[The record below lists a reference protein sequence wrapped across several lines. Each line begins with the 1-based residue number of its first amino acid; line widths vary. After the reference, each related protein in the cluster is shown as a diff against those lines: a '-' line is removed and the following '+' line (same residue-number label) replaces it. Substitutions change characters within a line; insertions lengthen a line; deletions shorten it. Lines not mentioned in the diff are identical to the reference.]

1 MLDSLKSNMLS
12 VFRKVHNSNY
22 NQECVYREKLHKSL
36 SKNNVLLIGNGFDL
50 ALGKLSS
57 YQDFLLY
64 LFLLKLYLQVNGD
77 NLQTPLLECDKL
89 FERSKKNNKKIN
101 SVVEIVKRKIVSI
114 KKDKDALSS
123 LCNFFNEKGSFL
135 ELFSRVLFQEYYSD
149 VNKYNDSMKDHLLD
163 NELVWSFSDYLFNKY
178 KIRRLSDLSQFTDL
192 YNTNLEKCVEE
203 FFKILS
209 PEEKDKSSIYVNGW
223 LDVESL
229 INFIVLPDE
238 ILENRFLQNKLSASY
253 VSLLNRLNVALNIA
267 SASKIYNSLQSFT
280 DQFCEFLALQDIGFI
295 SLGKSA
301 LAGIFEQY
309 EMYVNNDKND
319 FFPFVNYVDEFCNTI
334 SSVIDFNYTL
344 SSQSIFEDIYKF
356 SQNKRTKFEIYHVN
370 GSISVDDHKYVS
382 NNAIFGY
389 TNTSQRQ
396 VNVNA
401 FKFEKRAQR
410 QLKNVS
416 SFDFDRLTHNR
427 FNLMIFGHSCSPAD
441 KDIIYPLLS
450 SPNLRFAII
459 FCHSTEAKLSIYKN
473 LNDILGHEKLDHLTR
488 QTTELNNRL
497 IWAVLKDK
505 KNEE

>member
-1 MLDSLKSNMLS
+1 MLDRLKSNLLYKI
-12 VFRKVHNSNY
+12 RKLEDREY
-22 NQECVYREKLHKSL
+22 NQDCFYREMLHKTL
-36 SKNNVLLIGNGFDL
+36 MKNNVFLLGNGFDL
-50 ALGKLSS
+50 ALKKLSS

-123 LCNFFNEKGSFL
+123 LCNFFNEKNSFL

-163 NELVWSFSDYLFNKY
+163 KELAWSFSDFLFYKY
-178 KIRRLSDLSQFTDL
+178 KIRRLNDRSLFTDL

-203 FFKILS
+203 FFRILL
-209 PEEKDKSSIYVNGW
+209 PEEKDKSSIYINGW

-229 INFIVLPDE
+229 INFIVLPDK
-238 ILENRFLQNKLSASY
+238 ILENRFLQNYSRTSF
-253 VSLLNRLNVALNIA
+253 VSLLNRMAVALNIA
-267 SASKIYNSLQSFT
+267 SASKLYNSLQSFT
-280 DQFCEFLALQDIGFI
+280 DQFCEYLALQDIGFI

-473 LNDILGHEKLDHLTR
+473 LNDILGPEKLDHLTR

>member
-1 MLDSLKSNMLS
+1 MLDRLKSNLLYKI
-12 VFRKVHNSNY
+12 RKLEDREY
-22 NQECVYREKLHKSL
+22 NQDCFYREMLHKTL
-36 SKNNVLLIGNGFDL
+36 MKNNVFLLGNGFDL
-50 ALGKLSS
+50 ALKKLSS

-123 LCNFFNEKGSFL
+123 LCNFFNEKNSFL

-163 NELVWSFSDYLFNKY
+163 KELAWSFSDFLFYKY
-178 KIRRLSDLSQFTDL
+178 KIRRLNDRSLFTDL

-203 FFKILS
+203 FIRILL
-209 PEEKDKSSIYVNGW
+209 PEEKDKSSIYINGW

-229 INFIVLPDE
+229 INFIVLPDK
-238 ILENRFLQNKLSASY
+238 ILENRFLQNYSRTSF
-253 VSLLNRLNVALNIA
+253 VSLLNRMAVALNIA
-267 SASKIYNSLQSFT
+267 SASKLYNSLQSFT
-280 DQFCEFLALQDIGFI
+280 DQFCEYLALQDIGFI

-459 FCHSTEAKLSIYKN
+459 FCHSIEAKLSIYKN
-473 LNDILGHEKLDHLTR
+473 LNDILGPEKLDHLTR

>member
-1 MLDSLKSNMLS
+1 M
-12 VFRKVHNSNY
+12 
-22 NQECVYREKLHKSL
+22 
-36 SKNNVLLIGNGFDL
+36 LIGNGFDL

-123 LCNFFNEKGSFL
+123 LCNFFNEKNSFL

-163 NELVWSFSDYLFNKY
+163 KELAWSFSDFLFYKY
-178 KIRRLSDLSQFTDL
+178 KIRRLNDRSLFTDL
-192 YNTNLEKCVEE
+192 YNTNLETCVEE
-203 FFKILS
+203 FFRILL
-209 PEEKDKSSIYVNGW
+209 PEEKDKSSIYINGW

-229 INFIVLPDE
+229 INFIVLPDK
-238 ILENRFLQNKLSASY
+238 ILENRFLQNYSRTSF
-253 VSLLNRLNVALNIA
+253 VSLLNRMAVALNIA
-267 SASKIYNSLQSFT
+267 SASKLYNSLQSFT
-280 DQFCEFLALQDIGFI
+280 DQFCEYLALQDIGFI

-416 SFDFDRLTHNR
+416 SFDFERLTHNR

-459 FCHSTEAKLSIYKN
+459 FCHSIEAKLSIYKN
-473 LNDILGHEKLDHLTR
+473 LNDILGHEKLAHLTR

>member
-1 MLDSLKSNMLS
+1 MLNRLKSYLLYKI
-12 VFRKVHNSNY
+12 RKLEYGEY
-22 NQECVYREKLHKSL
+22 NQDCFYREMLQKTL

-50 ALGKLSS
+50 ALKKLSS

-64 LFLLKLYLQVNGD
+64 LFLIKLYLQVNGD

-89 FERSKKNNKKIN
+89 FELSKKNNKKIN

-178 KIRRLSDLSQFTDL
+178 KIRRLTDLSQFTDL

-344 SSQSIFEDIYKF
+344 SSQSIFEPIT
-356 SQNKRTKFEIYHVN
+356 SSVLMIQSVN
-370 GSISVDDHKYVS
+370 G
-382 NNAIFGY
+382 
-389 TNTSQRQ
+389 R
-396 VNVNA
+396 
-401 FKFEKRAQR
+401 
-410 QLKNVS
+410 
-416 SFDFDRLTHNR
+416 
-427 FNLMIFGHSCSPAD
+427 
-441 KDIIYPLLS
+441 
-450 SPNLRFAII
+450 
-459 FCHSTEAKLSIYKN
+459 
-473 LNDILGHEKLDHLTR
+473 
-488 QTTELNNRL
+488 
-497 IWAVLKDK
+497 
-505 KNEE
+505 

>member
-1 MLDSLKSNMLS
+1 MLYA
-12 VFRKVHNSNY
+12 FRKAHNSNY
-22 NQECVYREKLHKSL
+22 NQECFYREMLQKTL
-36 SKNNVLLIGNGFDL
+36 SKNNLLLIGNGFDL
-50 ALGKLSS
+50 ALKKLSS

-64 LFLLKLYLQVNGD
+64 LFLLKLYLHVNDEKFQGPID
-77 NLQTPLLECDKL
+77 NIDVL
-89 FERSKKNNKKIN
+89 FGNCKNLDPKIK
-101 SVVEIVKRKIVSI
+101 SIVDIVKRKIVLI
-114 KKDKDALSS
+114 KKHKEALSS
-123 LCNFFNEKGSFL
+123 LCNFFYEKESFL
-135 ELFSRVLFQEYYSD
+135 ELFSRVIFQEYNLD
-149 VNKYNDSMKDHLLD
+149 VNKYNESMKVHLLD
-163 NELVWSFSDYLFNKY
+163 KEIAWSFSDFLFYKY
-178 KIRRLSDLSQFTDL
+178 KIRRLTDISQFTEL
-192 YNTNLEKCVEE
+192 YNTNLEKCVAE
-203 FFKILS
+203 FFRILF
-209 PEEKDKSSIYVNGW
+209 PETKDKSSIYINGW

-229 INFIVLPDE
+229 IKFIVLPDE
-238 ILENRFLQNKLSASY
+238 ILEKRFLQNKLSANY

-295 SLGKSA
+295 TLGKSA
-301 LAGIFEQY
+301 LASIFEQY

-319 FFPFVNYVDEFCNTI
+319 FLPFVNYVDEFCNTI

-344 SSQSIFEDIYKF
+344 SSQSIFEDIYDF
-356 SQNKRTKFEIYHVN
+356 SKKKRTKFEIYHVN
-370 GSISVDDHKYVS
+370 GCIYVDDHKYVS

-396 VNVNA
+396 VNINA

-410 QLKNVS
+410 QLKNVR

-459 FCHSTEAKLSIYKN
+459 FCHSTDAKLSIYKN
-473 LNDILGHEKLDHLTR
+473 LNDILGPEKLDHLTR

>member
-1 MLDSLKSNMLS
+1 MLS

-123 LCNFFNEKGSFL
+123 LCNFFNEKNSFL

-163 NELVWSFSDYLFNKY
+163 KELAWSFSDFLFYKY
-178 KIRRLSDLSQFTDL
+178 KIRRLNDRSLFTDL
-192 YNTNLEKCVEE
+192 YNTNLETCVEE
-203 FFKILS
+203 FFRILL
-209 PEEKDKSSIYVNGW
+209 PEEKDKSSIYINGW

-229 INFIVLPDE
+229 INFIVLPDK
-238 ILENRFLQNKLSASY
+238 ILENRFLQNYSRTSF
-253 VSLLNRLNVALNIA
+253 VSLLNRMAVALNIA
-267 SASKIYNSLQSFT
+267 SASKLYNSLQSFT
-280 DQFCEFLALQDIGFI
+280 DQFCEYLALQDIGFI

-416 SFDFDRLTHNR
+416 SFDFERLTHNR

-459 FCHSTEAKLSIYKN
+459 FCHSIEAKLSIYKN
-473 LNDILGHEKLDHLTR
+473 LNDILGHEKLAHLTR